1 MPIEKNISLRPF
13 NSFHIE
19 ANSST
24 FVPIKSIEDLQDVF
38 FTHTKEPVLILGGGS
53 NILLVSKEIER
64 VLKIDIRGIE
74 EVKEETSHI
83 YVNAGAGENW
93 NDFVQYTLSR
103 DWGGLEN
110 LSLIPGNVG
119 AAPIQN
125 IGAYGVE
132 LKDVFFE
139 LEAYDQEDKKVY
151 AFGVNDCKFGYRD
164 SIFKSE
170 RKGRYIIL
178 NVTFRLNKTPVLK
191 TSYGAI
197 REELKKMNVK
207 SPTIRDISNAVIA
220 IRRSKLP
227 DPKDIG
233 NAGSFFKNPIV
244 DQEQF
249 LSLSKKYTDLPAY
262 PHEDQL
268 VKLAAGWLIEQSG
281 WKGYRKGDA
290 GVHENQALVLV
301 NYGKASGSEILEL
314 SEKITISVLKKFG
327 VKLEREVNIL
337 IVRLFF
343 KKKKNNTKNCR
354 CLTDPKDKL
363 YQFLCNVRN
372 LYWLNLA

>member
-1 MPIEKNISLRPF
+1 MF
-13 NSFHIE
+13 
-19 ANSST
+19 
-24 FVPIKSIEDLQDVF
+24 F

-103 DWGGLEN
+103 NWGGLEN
-110 LSLIPGNVG
+110 LSLIPGQVG

-139 LEAYDQEDKKVY
+139 LEAYDREDRKVY

-207 SPTIRDISNAVIA
+207 SPSIRDISNAVIA

-244 DQEQF
+244 NQEQF
-249 LSLSKKYTDLPAY
+249 LSLSKKYADLPAY

-301 NYGKASGSEILEL
+301 NYGNATGSEILDL
-314 SEKITISVLKKFG
+314 SKRITESVLKKFG
-327 VKLEREVNIL
+327 VALEREVNI
-337 IVRLFF
+337 F
-343 KKKKNNTKNCR
+343 
-354 CLTDPKDKL
+354 
-363 YQFLCNVRN
+363 
-372 LYWLNLA
+372 

>member
-13 NSFHIE
+13 NSFHFDVY
-19 ANSST
+19 AST
-24 FVPIKSIEDLQDVF
+24 FISVNSVEQLQETLNTKSKVPILV
-38 FTHTKEPVLILGGGS
+38 LGGGS
-53 NILLVSKEIER
+53 NILLISKEIER
-64 VLKIDIRGIE
+64 VLKIDIKGIE

-83 YVNAGAGENW
+83 YVKAGAGENW
-93 NDFVQYTLSR
+93 SDFVQHTLSR
-103 DWGGLEN
+103 NWGGLEN

-132 LKDVFFE
+132 LKDIFFE
-139 LEAYDQEDKKVY
+139 LEAYDREDGKIY

-178 NVTFRLNKTPVLK
+178 NVTFRLNKSPVLK

-207 SPTIRDISNAVIA
+207 SPAIQDISNAVIA

-227 DPKDIG
+227 DPAIIG

-244 DQEQF
+244 GQEKF
-249 LSLSKKYTDLPAY
+249 LTLSKKYADLPAY
-262 PHEDQL
+262 PHEDQS

-301 NYGKASGSEILEL
+301 NYGNATGSEILEL
-314 SEKITISVLKKFG
+314 SDRIQKSVYKKFG
-327 VKLEREVNIL
+327 ILLEREVNI
-337 IVRLFF
+337 F
-343 KKKKNNTKNCR
+343 
-354 CLTDPKDKL
+354 
-363 YQFLCNVRN
+363 
-372 LYWLNLA
+372 